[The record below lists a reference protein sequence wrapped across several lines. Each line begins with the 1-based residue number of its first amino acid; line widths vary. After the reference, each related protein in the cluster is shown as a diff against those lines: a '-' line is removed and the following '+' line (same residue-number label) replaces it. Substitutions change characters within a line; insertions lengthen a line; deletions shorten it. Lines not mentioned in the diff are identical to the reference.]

1 MQKYY
6 IVVTIL
12 IVIAASGKDFALTE
26 LGVRD
31 YVIASVIVK
40 EGTLRMDL
48 YRIMW
53 ARGNSSWGSPRTL
66 GTDVSLDSSDC
77 CST

>member
-1 MQKYY
+1 MF
-6 IVVTIL
+6 VVSAVYADILHSSYDL

-26 LGVRD
+26 LGVRY

-53 ARGNSSWGSPRTL
+53 ARGSS
-66 GTDVSLDSSDC
+66 
-77 CST
+77 